1 MFKKMSKKIQKF
13 TVCDIGMIKWSVF
26 FFALMIA
33 VLIPQLLKVNWYIYG
48 ILFILLAIKP
58 IIKIFK

>member
-1 MFKKMSKKIQKF
+1 MFKKMNKKIQKF
-13 TVCDIGMIKWSVF
+13 TICDIGMIKWSVF

-48 ILFILLAIKP
+48 ILFILFAIKP
-58 IIKIFK
+58 MIKIFK